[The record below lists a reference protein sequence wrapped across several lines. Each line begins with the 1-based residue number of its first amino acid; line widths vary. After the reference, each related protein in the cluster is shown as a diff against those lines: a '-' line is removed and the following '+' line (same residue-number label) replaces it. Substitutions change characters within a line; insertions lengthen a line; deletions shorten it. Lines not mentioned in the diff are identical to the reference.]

1 MFLQSCRWKWK
12 ELSARNFWVIKKE
25 SSPWMFSESC
35 NFLEVY
41 ASATNDSRMRTQR
54 GKQHHYNKRKQIR
67 YLTFLTL
74 LSADAKSAI
83 HLRVPSLTKVEVP
96 NFPLIHFSR
105 WFSLVNGQRAMSLRH
120 VTKSVLC
127 KFQCL
132 CLLDIQQWS
141 VYS

>member
-1 MFLQSCRWKWK
+1 
-12 ELSARNFWVIKKE
+12 
-25 SSPWMFSESC
+25 MFSESC

-41 ASATNDSRMRTQR
+41 ASAANDSRMRTKR
-54 GKQHHYNKRKQIR
+54 GKQHHYKKRKQIR
-67 YLTFLTL
+67 YLNILNILNTLTL

-83 HLRVPSLTKVEVP
+83 LLRVPSLTKVEVP

-105 WFSLVNGQRAMSLRH
+105 WFSLVNGQRAMSLRR
-120 VTKSVLC
+120 VKKSVLC
-127 KFQCL
+127 KLQCF

>member
-1 MFLQSCRWKWK
+1 
-12 ELSARNFWVIKKE
+12 
-25 SSPWMFSESC
+25 MFSESC

-41 ASATNDSRMRTQR
+41 ASAANDSRMRTKR
-54 GKQHHYNKRKQIR
+54 GKQHHYKKRKQIR
-67 YLTFLTL
+67 YLNILNILNTLTL

-83 HLRVPSLTKVEVP
+83 LLRVPSLTKVEVP

-105 WFSLVNGQRAMSLRH
+105 WFSLVNGQRAMYLRR
-120 VTKSVLC
+120 VKKSVLC
-127 KFQCL
+127 KLQCF